1 MALAD
6 ILSPYP
12 AEAMQ
17 AYEVSSLVNHPPM
30 KALKWLSPVSKKSPS
45 SVTYQAQLVT
55 FLRGSDG
62 TLT

>member
-1 MALAD
+1 MQDPLALAD

-30 KALKWLSPVSKKSPS
+30 KALKWLSPVSKKALHP
-45 SVTYQAQLVT
+45 
-55 FLRGSDG
+55 
-62 TLT
+62 